1 MTNQDL
7 RKAGLKATLP
17 RLKILDIL
25 AESTIRHMT
34 AEDISR
40 ILLEAG
46 EDIGLATIY
55 RALAQFETAGLIK
68 RHHFESGLSVF
79 ELKVEDNH
87 HDHLV
92 CINCAKIEEFY
103 SEEIEKNQIRVA
115 EQAGFKMTDH
125 SLNIYGFCSQCQSTL
140 TV

>member
-40 ILLEAG
+40 ILLESG

-55 RALAQFETAGLIK
+55 RALTQFEAAGLIK